1 MPSSMTTTTGTTTIK
16 RTHIQQLIDAWNGT
30 TSVPLVLNGQ
40 GTDATSLT
48 IKSNGVNPPMKIV
61 DPQGFTVFSIG
72 TNGVI
77 SPNVS
82 STAGPIS
89 LGATPPA
96 TMPTTAGF
104 YYGATTTSVAS
115 VNVSAASSN
124 PMRWTSSNAY
134 AGGTTPTNQIM
145 QTLETYNMA
154 AGNLAILLR
163 PTTTT
168 ASSSIT
174 QGLYMVLRANANVAS
189 TVYSRDYNIQAVADG
204 FPTGTGDVNV
214 VGSLNITTDLNDAG
228 AVPIAKFK
236 SRGFFTGIY
245 SPPVNWLDGDATK
258 QDPQTTVA
266 SGTET
271 TYDTKIITTSTSTS
285 TTVALAGVGSPL
297 TSGTTYPTPPLPVNQ
312 PRGSLPVFRS
322 DITGSSGAYTFT
334 GSWGRLPAS
343 TTQGLVLQ
351 ADTSAPVLNPYGMKW
366 GLPTSALTGLH
377 REVIYPQQ
385 MTAVQTVNSPGAS
398 QFYAPTYSASNT
410 LVGTLGTNVSKA
422 EWRFPR
428 NDATTYNVTTA
439 TNSLVVGDT
448 YKVIS
453 LGSTSNTEWLALAG
467 FPGTVTTAG
476 VATATTTPTFA
487 VNSGFTAA
495 LAGSGTGSGTVQR
508 VNTTAFCTV
517 PIPTGWK
524 SGNFRVRLYYSTTGS
539 SSGIA
544 WQVGYGIE
552 VLLPNASTTAAA
564 AFPTLTNVSLPVSS
578 TAATD
583 ALRMAETTIVLGDLA
598 PVTID
603 TVATYGGVVDLAIT
617 RLASTDAVAVS
628 AFLRMVVVEFGI

>member
-1 MPSSMTTTTGTTTIK
+1 MPSSMTTTTGTSTIK
-16 RTHIQQLIDAWNGT
+16 RTHIQQLIDAWNGV

-40 GTDATSLT
+40 GTDYTPLT
-48 IKSNGVNPPMKIV
+48 IKANGVSSPFQIIDANNAV
-61 DPQGFTVFSIG
+61 VFSVG
-72 TNGVI
+72 TTGVI
-77 SPNVS
+77 SPSVS
-82 STAGPIS
+82 
-89 LGATPPA
+89 
-96 TMPTTAGF
+96 
-104 YYGATTTSVAS
+104 TTSGTVSVGTTQVSTPSTPGIFSGVTSTLANS
-115 VNVSAASSN
+115 VNVSVANTN
-124 PMRWTSSNAY
+124 PMRWTSSDSY
-134 AGGTTPTNQIM
+134 GGSTPTNQIL

-154 AGNLAILLR
+154 AGSLAILLR

-168 ASSSIT
+168 VSSSIT
-174 QGLYMVLRANANVAS
+174 QGLYLVLRANANVSGTAIP
-189 TVYSRDYNIQAVADG
+189 RDYNIQAVADG
-204 FPTGTGDVNV
+204 FPTGTGDANV
-214 VGSLNITTDLNDAG
+214 VGSLNITTDLNDATS
-228 AVPIAKFK
+228 VPIAKFK

-245 SPPVNWLDGDATK
+245 TPPVNWLNGDTSV

-271 TYDTKIITTSTSTS
+271 TYDTRIITTSTSVEL
-285 TTVALAGVGSPL
+285 VA
-297 TSGTTYPTPPLPVNQ
+297 PPLPSSH
-312 PRGSLPVFRS
+312 PRGAIPVFRS
-322 DITGSSGAYTFT
+322 DISGAPGGYTFT
-334 GSWGRLPAS
+334 GSWGRMPTAA
-343 TTQGLVLQ
+343 TNGHVLI
-351 ADTSAPVLNPYGMKW
+351 ADTATPLTNPYGLKW

-428 NDATTYNVTTA
+428 NDVITYNVTTA

-453 LGSTSNTEWLALAG
+453 LGTTTNTEWLALAG
-467 FPGTVTTAG
+467 FSGTVTVAG

-495 LAGSGTGSGTVQR
+495 LTGSGTGTGTVQR

-539 SSGIA
+539 STGIA
-544 WQVGYGIE
+544 WRVGYGIE

-564 AFPTLTNVSLPVSS
+564 AFPALTNVDLPVSS
-578 TAATD
+578 TAAAD
-583 ALRMAETTIVLGDLA
+583 ALRMAETTVGLVDLA

-603 TVATYGGVVDLAIT
+603 AVATYGGVVDLAIT
-617 RLASTDAVAVS
+617 RRADTDAVAVS